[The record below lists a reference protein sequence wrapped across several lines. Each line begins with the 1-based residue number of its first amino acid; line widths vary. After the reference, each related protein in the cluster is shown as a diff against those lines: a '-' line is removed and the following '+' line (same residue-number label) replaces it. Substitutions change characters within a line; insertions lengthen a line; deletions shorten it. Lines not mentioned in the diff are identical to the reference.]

1 MDIKT
6 MMLNKLKKE
15 LADNEE
21 NIKAALW
28 MIEVNEAKIKE
39 SFWNESKM
47 EVDSQIAFLQDR
59 LIKHTNRRK
68 EILNQIKKL
77 EEK

>member
-21 NIKAALW
+21 NIKAAIW
-28 MIEVNEAKIKE
+28 MIEANKAKLE
-39 SFWNESKM
+39 NAWWNESKL

-68 EILNQIKKL
+68 EILKDIKKL
-77 EEK
+77 EN

>member
-39 SFWNESKM
+39 SFWSESKL

-59 LIKHTNRRK
+59 LIKHTNKRK
-68 EILNQIKKL
+68 QLLTDIKKL
-77 EEK
+77 ED

>member
-1 MDIKT
+1 MDIKN

-28 MIEVNEAKIKE
+28 MIEINEAKIKE

-68 EILNQIKKL
+68 EILKDIKKL
-77 EEK
+77 ES